1 MIMEKRSPPYYM
13 RSLQKHYVIYIALIS
28 IYISKNI
35 ENIEHLHISS
45 QYEVVES
52 DTTLE
57 YAQLIV
63 DKLIAETVEKMSD
76 KHTMVPSTP
85 PIAASKSIWGHI
97 KTYNPLNYLF

>member
-13 RSLQKHYVIYIALIS
+13 RCLQKHYVIYIALIS
-28 IYISKNI
+28 IYISKKI
-35 ENIEHLHISS
+35 ENIEQFHISS

-63 DKLIAETVEKMSD
+63 DKLIAETVEKIS
-76 KHTMVPSTP
+76 HNEVTSMVSTHES
-85 PIAASKSIWGHI
+85 SKFDIWHYI
-97 KTYNPLNYLF
+97 KTYNPVHYIF

>member
-1 MIMEKRSPPYYM
+1 MIMEKRNSSYYM

-28 IYISKNI
+28 IYISTII

-63 DKLIAETVEKMSD
+63 DKLITETVEKISD
-76 KHTMVPSTP
+76 KQTMVSSPAS
-85 PIAASKSIWGHI
+85 IASSKSIWQYF
-97 KTYNPLNYLF
+97 KTYKPLNYIF

>member
-63 DKLIAETVEKMSD
+63 DKLIAEAVEKISD
-76 KHTMVPSTP
+76 NPTLVSSTP
-85 PIAASKSIWGHI
+85 PIASSKSIWEHI